1 MKNVFIT
8 GLIIG
13 GLSGVLLLIL
23 YIIGYLTFVN
33 DVLTIFI
40 SRKPFNDISILVST
54 ATLILIIGLYFGLT
68 HYKHHVKGGDITFF
82 EALFTSLKIL
92 ITGLI
97 LIISIAVIY
106 IHSVKK
112 ESISDFAGLAFGTV
126 LVVVASA
133 LTISF
138 IVKTKSK

>member
-13 GLSGVLLLIL
+13 VLSGVSLLIL

-54 ATLILIIGLYFGLT
+54 VTLILIIGLYFGLT
-68 HYKHHVKGGDITFF
+68 HYKHHVKGGDITFL